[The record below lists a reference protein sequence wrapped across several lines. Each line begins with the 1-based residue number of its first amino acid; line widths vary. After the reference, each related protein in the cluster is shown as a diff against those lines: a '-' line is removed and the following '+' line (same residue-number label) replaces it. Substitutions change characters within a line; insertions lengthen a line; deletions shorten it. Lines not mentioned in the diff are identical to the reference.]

1 VSTAAGSIRKLRN
14 APLRGLLY
22 MVAGVF
28 WMSVM
33 DAAAKWL
40 TAGYPLSEIIFLG
53 RLPMPLFAIALASMN
68 GGLYT
73 LRTER
78 LGLHLLRSLAS
89 AATMVTFF
97 MSLRLLPLA
106 DTVAITFI
114 SPLLMSALS
123 VPILGERVGPR
134 RWTAIAVGFLG
145 VLVILQ
151 PSGTGF
157 GLGPAFALT
166 AALTYAL
173 LNNLSRHMSSSEPSH
188 TQLFWVSMMIIIGS
202 GAVVPFQW
210 VQPQGRDLL
219 VFAVFAFV
227 ATLGQFLVTQ
237 ALRYA
242 EISLLASMEYS
253 AIIWATLFGF
263 MFWNQLPTPTVV
275 AGAAIIGASS
285 FYIIQREARLARRLD
300 PRRLDP
306 QRLDRISRSPQ
317 LPPDGI

>member
-1 VSTAAGSIRKLRN
+1 VSTAAGSTRKLRN

-173 LNNLSRHMSSSEPSH
+173 LNNLSRHMSGSEPSH
-188 TQLFWVSMMIIIGS
+188 TQLFWVSVMIIVGS

-219 VFAVFAFV
+219 VFAVFALV

-300 PRRLDP
+300 PRRLD
-306 QRLDRISRSPQ
+306 RISRSPQ